1 MTYAYD
7 NYVQLPTV
15 DLYDTQMMAMAI
27 NAAKDMYDRG
37 QQQIKDFY
45 KEYGDFISPFSRD
58 MDRYGQMMGNVRNLI
73 NDAYARGIDLARSPE
88 GRALIQRAVYSVDPG
103 EYNRMRTNA
112 KLGFEYL
119 KNVEEAKAK
128 GEFDQDYENWLLDR
142 TNGGPGSINEFSS
155 AGGAMWN
162 RPGPG
167 RYKDANTLV
176 SPLFEGMKDEYI
188 PGLDPT
194 GQYDYKGVSRER
206 RAGILSA
213 NLGAL
218 LKTQNGRYLYERSK
232 EKFRQQYGYE
242 PSESEALTQYQ
253 NDLLDASNRFE
264 YRDRTENK
272 DWVRQRES
280 QIRMSEDKQ
289 RTENDAW
296 LHRQNNESDY
306 DWETKKLMDTDRDK
320 KISEEERKTYVST
333 GGASSDKD
341 YNIIID
347 SAKNPGSPLQYDKN
361 DPYKAKIA
369 PIDGSIK
376 FYQETKTGSEDM
388 FYAIPNDVAEGVI
401 FRVENNNIVPMKRG
415 EMNGDTP
422 WYNPWGDPEGSDQV
436 TFVPSGN
443 VITLKDKDGNKQ
455 SFIYGTI
462 QATGETALM
471 KVKSN
476 RRNYNK

>member
-1 MTYAYD
+1 MIGGVRD
-7 NYVQLPTV
+7 
-15 DLYDTQMMAMAI
+15 AI
-27 NAAKDMYDRG
+27 NQMYA
-37 QQQIKDFY
+37 
-45 KEYGDFISPFSRD
+45 
-58 MDRYGQMMGNVRNLI
+58 N
-73 NDAYARGIDLARSPE
+73 GIDPLRSAE
-88 GRALIQRAVYSVDPG
+88 GRAIVARLTNSVNPA
-103 EYNRMRTNA
+103 EFNRMRTNA

-119 KNVEEAKAK
+119 QQVEEAKAK
-128 GEFDQDYENWLLDR
+128 GEFDQDYENWLLN
-142 TNGGPGSINEFSS
+142 TENGGPGAFNDFSS

-206 RAGILSA
+206 RSNILSA

-232 EKFRQQYGYE
+232 ERFRQQYGYE

-272 DWVRQRES
+272 DWARRRES
-280 QIRMSEDKQ
+280 QIRMYEDKQ

-306 DWETKKLMDTDRDK
+306 DWETRKLMDTNRDK
-320 KISEEERKTYVST
+320 KISKEERKAYVSA

-341 YNIIID
+341 NNIIID
-347 SAKNPGSPLQYDKN
+347 SAKNPGSPL
-361 DPYKAKIA
+361 
-369 PIDGSIK
+369 
-376 FYQETKTGSEDM
+376 
-388 FYAIPNDVAEGVI
+388 
-401 FRVENNNIVPMKRG
+401 
-415 EMNGDTP
+415 
-422 WYNPWGDPEGSDQV
+422 
-436 TFVPSGN
+436 
-443 VITLKDKDGNKQ
+443 
-455 SFIYGTI
+455 
-462 QATGETALM
+462 
-471 KVKSN
+471 
-476 RRNYNK
+476 

>member
-1 MTYAYD
+1 MVYAYD
-7 NYVQLPTV
+7 QALQLPTV

-37 QQQIKDFY
+37 QQQVKDFY

-73 NDAYARGIDLARSPE
+73 NDAYSRGIDLARSPE

-155 AGGAMWN
+155 ADGAMWN

-242 PSESEALTQYQ
+242 PSEDEALTQYQ

-272 DWVRQRES
+272 DWARQRES
-280 QIRMSEDKQ
+280 QIRMSEDDH
-289 RTENDAW
+289 RTANDIRAYE
-296 LHRQNNESDY
+296 RKAETDY
-306 DWETKKLMDTDRDK
+306 DWDTKKLMDTDRDK

-333 GGASSDKD
+333 GGASGDKD
-341 YNIIID
+341 YNIVAD
-347 SAKNPGSPLQYDKN
+347 SAKNPGSPLQYDPN
-361 DPYKAKIA
+361 DPYKSKVA
-369 PIDGSIK
+369 PVDGRIEFHTESK
-376 FYQETKTGSEDM
+376 KGAADM
-388 FYAIPNDVAEGVI
+388 FYTIPNDIAEQVLVRQRGDQLFTI
-401 FRVENNNIVPMKRG
+401 TRG
-415 EMNGDTP
+415 EMNGDKP

-436 TFVPSGN
+436 VFVPSGN
-443 VITLKDKDGNKQ
+443 VETFEIKGQKHA
-455 SFIYGTI
+455 FMHGTI
-462 QATGETALM
+462 NATGEKVLM
-471 KVKSN
+471 RVKSN